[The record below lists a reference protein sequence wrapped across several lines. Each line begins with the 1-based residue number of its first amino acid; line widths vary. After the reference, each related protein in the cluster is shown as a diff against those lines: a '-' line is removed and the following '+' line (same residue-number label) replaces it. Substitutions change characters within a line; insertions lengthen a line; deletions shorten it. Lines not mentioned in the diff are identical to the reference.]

1 MDGLRALDRTGLLV
15 RAIPEWADVR
25 CRPQRD
31 PYHRYTVDMHLLR
44 AFERTSRAL
53 AAPDAEDPVEV
64 VAVDLVRERDGV
76 LLGALLHDVGKN
88 GEGGHV
94 AVGDRLASGILERM
108 GVEGSTRALATFMVA
123 QHLLLPD
130 TATRRDLGDD
140 DLILDVAAR
149 IETPERL
156 AALFLLAK
164 ADALATGPAA
174 WTPWRQTLIRELV
187 AKVRRVLER
196 GEMGVEVAERL
207 TDAIGRVRD
216 LLHDEDA
223 GAVERFI
230 MRMPRSYFL
239 SIPPAQVAQHY
250 ATIAPDLGRHDVR
263 TSTWPS
269 ARAGHLRAAGRRGR
283 PAGPALVDRGGALP
297 GRALHPDGAGVHHR
311 GRCGR
316 GPVRGA
322 GRVRA
327 RGGRGAVARVPAR
340 RCARRSTVASPWSI
354 G

>member
-1 MDGLRALDRTGLLV
+1 
-15 RAIPEWADVR
+15 
-25 CRPQRD
+25 
-31 PYHRYTVDMHLLR
+31 
-44 AFERTSRAL
+44 
-53 AAPDAEDPVEV
+53 
-64 VAVDLVRERDGV
+64 
-76 LLGALLHDVGKN
+76 
-88 GEGGHV
+88 
-94 AVGDRLASGILERM
+94 M
-108 GVEGSTRALATFMVA
+108 GVEGSTRALAAFMVA

-223 GAVERFI
+223 GDGRAVH
-230 MRMPRSYFL
+230 
-239 SIPPAQVAQHY
+239 PADAAQLLPLDPSR
-250 ATIAPDLGRHDVR
+250 AGRPALRHDRAGHRPHDVR
-263 TSTWPS
+263 TATLAGSH
-269 ARAGHLRAAGRRGR
+269 ARAPTNCWSSR
-283 PAGPALVDRGGALP
+283 PTGPGLLSWIAGALRSP
-297 GRALHPDGAGVHHR
+297 G
-311 GRCGR
+311 
-316 GPVRGA
+316 
-322 GRVRA
+322 
-327 RGGRGAVARVPAR
+327 
-340 RCARRSTVASPWSI
+340 SPS
-354 G
+354 